1 MNFHFNKHL
10 RGVALITA
18 LLIAALVA
26 AIAAAALALQSR
38 EIARLERA
46 TDRAQ
51 LAAFLSGGFD
61 WAKSVLAIDK
71 RANKIDHLSENWA
84 TPLTAIPIEGATVN
98 GNMQDAQGQFNL
110 NLLIQNGRADTAWV
124 NRYRALLVELKLPN
138 DLADALVDWIDS
150 DSDGQYEDSVYLFLD
165 PPYRAANR
173 TLINTTELANVRGY
187 TADVIVKLAPYISAL
202 PTNAKRTVNANTAD
216 AIVLRAVLSTALTAP
231 TGSDAKPQIIDT
243 EKLKNFIEARKTKP
257 LENAS
262 ELGAQL
268 GLTNIGTT
276 QEALT
281 VESDFFTAR
290 FEVRQGQA
298 RLAGNALISRA
309 QTSWPSIITLQYQ

>member
-1 MNFHFNKHL
+1 MNQLKHS

-71 RANKIDHLSENWA
+71 RTNKIDHLSENWA
-84 TPLTAIPIEGATVN
+84 TPLSAIPIEGATVN

-110 NLLIQNGRADTAWV
+110 NGLIQNGRADSAWV
-124 NRYRALLVELKLPN
+124 NRYRALLVELKLSN

-150 DSDGQYEDSVYLFLD
+150 DSDGPYEDSVYLYLD

-173 TLINTTELANVRGY
+173 LLVNTTELANVRGY
-187 TADVIVKLAPYISAL
+187 TAEVLVKLAPYVSAL
-202 PTNAKRTVNANTAD
+202 PANAKRTLNINTANEM
-216 AIVLRAVLSTALTAP
+216 VLRAVLSSALQTPA
-231 TGSDAKPQIIDT
+231 GSDTKPQVIDP
-243 EKLKNFIEARKTKP
+243 EKLKKFIETRKTKP
-257 LENAS
+257 LENVG

-268 GLTNIGTT
+268 GITNMGTT

-309 QTSWPSIITLQYQ
+309 QTGWPTIIALQYQ